1 MLDNKIIDSN
11 DHQQLELY
19 IHIPFCARKCNYC
32 DFLSF
37 PMKETEHG
45 PYIDQLCAEIR
56 ESAALATNY
65 EISTIFI
72 GGGTPS
78 LLDPKYISRI
88 MYYIRR
94 FYTVRP
100 SAEITIEC
108 NPASTIAYKFA
119 AYRDAG
125 INRLSIGLQSADNDE
140 LRTLGRLHLF
150 EDFLKCYQSAR
161 MEGFRNINIDLID
174 EIPGQT
180 EKSWRETLRHVLML
194 KPEHVSIYN
203 LIVEDGTP
211 FRAMQEAG
219 TLALPSEDT
228 QAAIDALTREITE
241 RYGYQRYEVSN
252 YAKPGY
258 ECRHNY
264 GYWSGIPYLGFG
276 LGAAS
281 CFQGERWSN
290 LRSFPQYLALD
301 MASELRQGCPTL
313 HAEHETQSVQDQMEE
328 FMFLGLRRT
337 AGISEVEFK
346 TRFQVD
352 IHSVFG
358 EQLQRYTDEGL
369 LIHECYRYR
378 FSERGMD
385 VSNFI
390 LRDFLLD

>member
-78 LLDPKYISRI
+78 LLDPKCLSRI

-125 INRLSIGLQSADNDE
+125 AVERVHE
-140 LRTLGRLHLF
+140 LCLILG
-150 EDFLKCYQSAR
+150 
-161 MEGFRNINIDLID
+161 
-174 EIPGQT
+174 
-180 EKSWRETLRHVLML
+180 
-194 KPEHVSIYN
+194 
-203 LIVEDGTP
+203 
-211 FRAMQEAG
+211 
-219 TLALPSEDT
+219 
-228 QAAIDALTREITE
+228 
-241 RYGYQRYEVSN
+241 
-252 YAKPGY
+252 
-258 ECRHNY
+258 
-264 GYWSGIPYLGFG
+264 
-276 LGAAS
+276 
-281 CFQGERWSN
+281 
-290 LRSFPQYLALD
+290 
-301 MASELRQGCPTL
+301 
-313 HAEHETQSVQDQMEE
+313 
-328 FMFLGLRRT
+328 
-337 AGISEVEFK
+337 
-346 TRFQVD
+346 
-352 IHSVFG
+352 
-358 EQLQRYTDEGL
+358 
-369 LIHECYRYR
+369 
-378 FSERGMD
+378 
-385 VSNFI
+385 
-390 LRDFLLD
+390 